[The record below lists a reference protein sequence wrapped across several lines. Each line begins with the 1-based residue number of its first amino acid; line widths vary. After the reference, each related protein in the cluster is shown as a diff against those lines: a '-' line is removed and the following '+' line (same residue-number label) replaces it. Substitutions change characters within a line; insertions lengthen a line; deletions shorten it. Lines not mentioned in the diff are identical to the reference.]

1 MARLT
6 KNERRK
12 NTAVGTA
19 TGEAGKFLV
28 VGTAISE
35 TVIHQP
41 GGEERRGIGGVAAT
55 IALALA
61 EAGNQVTLVTSVG
74 QGAEGRRV
82 RDLLA
87 ETSIRAVI
95 KDSPGAAGHAVIN
108 TLRGEQRRASGRW
121 PSQHGLSRLATRE
134 ARDHDCVITDC
145 NMTPEDMAEILDQPG
160 RLTMVNGTTTR
171 GCTRILKAS
180 PKDLGMLT
188 VNEAEASA
196 MMRAVPTVRESRL
209 MKRLNARAMLV
220 TRGRRGWDLYR
231 SGEGTVMSP
240 AVEVPEHTDFIG
252 CGDYAAAG
260 AAHAMVH
267 GLDPELTINRFV
279 RRKLEANV
287 VGP

>member
-1 MARLT
+1 MTELT
-6 KNERRK
+6 KNRRK
-12 NTAVGTA
+12 RITKTGIA
-19 TGEAGKFLV
+19 TGESARFLV

-35 TVIHQP
+35 TVVHQP
-41 GGEERRGIGGVAAT
+41 GGGERRGIGGVAAT

-74 QGAEGRRV
+74 RGPAGLRV

-87 ETSIRAVI
+87 ETPIRAVI
-95 KDSPGAAGHAVIN
+95 RESPGASGHALIN
-108 TLRGEQRRASGRW
+108 TRRGEHLRASGRW
-121 PSQHGLSRLATRE
+121 PIQHGLSGTVTRE
-134 ARDHDCVITDC
+134 ARNHDCVITDC
-145 NMTPEDMAEILDQPG
+145 NMTPEDMAEILDKPG
-160 RLTMVNGTTTR
+160 LLTMVNGTTTR
-171 GCTRILKAS
+171 GCTKVLKAK
-180 PKDLGMLT
+180 PKNLGMLT

-209 MKRLNARAMLV
+209 MARLNARAMLV
-220 TRGRRGWDLYR
+220 TRGPRGWSLYR
-231 SGEGTVMSP
+231 FGEENVSSP
-240 AVEVPEHTDFIG
+240 AVAVPERTDFIG